1 MNHLKRYWGIWSI
14 LLAIVVIISTYYA
27 QIDHTPI
34 GLDWKKT
41 SGDYSELDNMDI
53 VGSTSTVN
61 QSVMYRLSANK
72 SKDNLQQDIVG
83 ANLIDSRL
91 NFYNHQQLNE
101 YINEY
106 KSFMRGKPLFIEL
119 YEETNEYVIFADT
132 KEEKLMVEVLYK
144 ENKEV
149 NKMEFPLEHLESA
162 YVHIS
167 SFNYN
172 DNQLYMI
179 LGYEKETSENGFPI
193 MNYKSIRIDLD
204 QEKIVEEKQIV
215 ENNNKQKEVELEFLD
230 SFIQENKEY
239 YLIVERTYNLI
250 EESSESQ
257 YYQDTNTAHRLYL
270 YDAEAGEQVELPE
283 IITENSAPVLYKGNV
298 LFVKE
303 EGGKL
308 SMELFD
314 IDTQEIETVS
324 QVEVKSPYS
333 IPMLEVRGDN
343 AYLLYS
349 PNEGRNKI
357 LLNVTN
363 INTGYNVFTG
373 ELIVNQ
379 SKIKGEIYAD
389 WMEFY

>member
-1 MNHLKRYWGIWSI
+1 MNHLKRYWDIWSI
-14 LLAIVVIISTYYA
+14 LLAIVVIITTYFA

-34 GLDWKKT
+34 GLEWKKT
-41 SGDYSELDNMDI
+41 SGDYSELENMDI

-83 ANLIDSRL
+83 ANFIDSRL
-91 NFYNHQQLNE
+91 NIYNHQQLNE

-167 SFNYN
+167 SLNYN

-250 EESSESQ
+250 EENSESQ

-283 IITENSAPVLYKGNV
+283 IITENSAPVLYEGNV